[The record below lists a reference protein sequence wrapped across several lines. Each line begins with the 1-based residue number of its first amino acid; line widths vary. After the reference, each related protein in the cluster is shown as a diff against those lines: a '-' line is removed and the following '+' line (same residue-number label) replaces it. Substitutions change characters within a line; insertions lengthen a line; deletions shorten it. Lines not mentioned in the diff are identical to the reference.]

1 MEVLF
6 EEDFND
12 ERYMDKQEFKKFN
25 PNNYEIN
32 YKDPTKV
39 QLTKWKTKITFNSEW
54 NHVFCQRN
62 PNTLKN

>member
-39 QLTKWKTKITFNSEW
+39 QLTK
-54 NHVFCQRN
+54 
-62 PNTLKN
+62 